1 MATNSKPQNLP
12 TIDLSSTGVDV
23 LSPAPNDTDIVMAGD
38 VLSCQLNLSVTS
50 QVMAAADVRQRARGG
65 APPHR
70 NAADGTRFMRSTGQP
85 LHCSSRFRLRSR
97 RAPVFAGHVSLD
109 EPAGP
114 VTWGGEMI
122 VN

>member
-1 MATNSKPQNLP
+1 MYANEP
-12 TIDLSSTGVDV
+12 VE
-23 LSPAPNDTDIVMAGD
+23 
-38 VLSCQLNLSVTS
+38 
-50 QVMAAADVRQRARGG
+50 VRHHIG
-65 APPHR
+65 